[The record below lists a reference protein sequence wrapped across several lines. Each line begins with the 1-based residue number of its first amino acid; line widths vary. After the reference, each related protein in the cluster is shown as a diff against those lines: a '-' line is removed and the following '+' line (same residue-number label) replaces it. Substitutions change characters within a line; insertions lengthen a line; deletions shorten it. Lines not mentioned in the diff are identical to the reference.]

1 MALSILHRK
10 KKNDKEVTW
19 TETHV
24 DKIWWFAIINRKQ
37 NNISKKQ
44 MILKQGNEPSNKH
57 AGSMFNNAIRS
68 WREKKSFYRLYH

>member
-1 MALSILHRK
+1 
-10 KKNDKEVTW
+10 
-19 TETHV
+19 
-24 DKIWWFAIINRKQ
+24 
-37 NNISKKQ
+37 